1 MLGPVDL
8 SEIKNLK
15 PLPLSVIRLAELAAN
30 GNAEIGEFTRVIKFD
45 QAVTAQVLR
54 WANSAWS
61 QSQNSITDLQT
72 AIVRIGIN
80 ALAKLVMSHHLN
92 DPLSKPCPGYQ
103 LLENELW
110 QHSVGAALV
119 IEHLPQFLKIPV
131 PPAAF
136 AAALMHDLGKLVLG
150 RHLGHEEMR
159 TRLTHKMLNENIPY
173 IAAERQILGTDHA
186 EVGAA
191 IAETWK
197 LPKVLV
203 TAIANHHNPDAQ
215 PDTVSDIVHIANAIS
230 KLIGLGLGI
239 EGMNMEVSSKAAQ
252 RIGLA
257 SDQVQALC
265 ALVRFDLE
273 TTQNLFLPSH

>member
-1 MLGPVDL
+1 VDL